1 MKSSDHDDPD
11 RPLGPDRIE
20 RVRAGLLAWFAEN
33 RRDLPWRQTRDPYRI
48 MISEVMLQQTQVDR
62 VIPYYNAWLDRF
74 PTVAAL
80 ATAPTAEV
88 IRIWAGLGYNRRAVN
103 LQRAAKFV
111 VEHLAGAFPTD
122 VEALRALPGIGP
134 YTAGAI
140 ACFAFERDVAFLDT
154 NMRRT
159 LHRIFFGV
167 DVPAQ
172 SASERELLD
181 VADEVLPEGQ
191 GWVWNQALIE
201 FGALH
206 CTARRPACVVCPVQT
221 ECRAFPEIQSAIARL
236 PSGSRRKQ
244 EAPFSGSSRYYRG
257 RVINILR
264 DLDEAAGGADID
276 LPTLGPRLRDD
287 FSQADVPWLYELVQG
302 LARDG
307 LAQVAE
313 EKAPYDLGEAGD
325 VPKVRVRLP

>member
-1 MKSSDHDDPD
+1 MRSSDHDAPD
-11 RPLGPDRIE
+11 VSLGQDRIE
-20 RVRAGLLAWFAEN
+20 RVRAGLLAWFAAN

-62 VIPYYNAWLDRF
+62 VIPYYTAWLDRF
-74 PTVAAL
+74 PTVADL
-80 ATAPTAEV
+80 AAAPTAEV
-88 IRIWAGLGYNRRAVN
+88 IKMWAGLGYNRRAVN
-103 LQRAAKFV
+103 LQRAAKYV
-111 VEHLAGAFPTD
+111 VDNLAGVFPSE
-122 VEALRALPGIGP
+122 VAALRALPGIGP

-172 SASERELLD
+172 SASERELLA
-181 VADEVLPEGQ
+181 VAEQVLLEGNC
-191 GWVWNQALIE
+191 WVWNQALIE

-206 CTARRPACVVCPVQT
+206 CTARRPACVICPVQAD
-221 ECRAFPEIQSAIARL
+221 CRAFPEIQSAIALL
-236 PSGSRRKQ
+236 PAGSRRKQ

-257 RVINILR
+257 RVIDILR
-264 DLDEAAGGADID
+264 DLDETAAAID

-287 FSQADVPWLYELVQG
+287 FSQDDLPWLYDLVQG

-313 EKAPYDLGEAGD
+313 DKAPYDAGEAD
-325 VPKVRVRLP
+325 ALPEVRVRLP

>member
-1 MKSSDHDDPD
+1 MKSSDHNDPD
-11 RPLGPDRIE
+11 QHLGPDRIE

-74 PTVAAL
+74 PTIADLAA
-80 ATAPTAEV
+80 APTAEV
-88 IRIWAGLGYNRRAVN
+88 IRMWAGLGYNRRAVN
-103 LQRAAKFV
+103 LQRAAKYV

-122 VEALRALPGIGP
+122 VEALRTLPGIGP

-140 ACFAFERDVAFLDT
+140 ACFAFEQDVAFLDT

-167 DVPAQ
+167 DVPTQA
-172 SASERELLD
+172 ASERELLA
-181 VADEVLPEGQ
+181 VAAKVLPEGQ

-206 CTARRPACVVCPVQT
+206 CTARRPACVVCPVQA

-236 PSGSRRKQ
+236 PAGSRRKQ
-244 EAPFSGSSRYYRG
+244 EAAFSGSSRYYRG

-264 DLDEAAGGADID
+264 DLDETAEGAEID

-287 FSQADVPWLYELVQG
+287 FSPADVPWLYELVQG

-313 EKAPYDLGEAGD
+313 ENAPYDLADAGD
-325 VPKVRVRLP
+325 LPKVRIRLP